1 MVANVGDI
9 SNKGIEITINAVPV
23 QTKDFTWSTSL
34 NLSHN
39 KNEVVSM
46 SNSEFSVNFID
57 MADPNINSYS
67 NQHVQ
72 RLMEGAPIGQFYL
85 WEWAGYDENGMSVF
99 NDYDANGNLIGV
111 TDKPDDTDRRMAGS
125 AQPKI
130 TFGWNNDLTW
140 KNWSLS
146 AFFQGVA
153 GNKIFNAIRASYSDP
168 TLLSSFGKNILA
180 EVATEQHANDS
191 RAQAPS
197 TRYLENGSYL
207 RLSTLTLG
215 YNFGKLGNWVN
226 SMRIYATCNNVFTIT
241 GYKGIDPEVNL
252 GGLTPG
258 MDMRN
263 SNYPRTRSFMV
274 GVNMNF

>member
-1 MVANVGDI
+1 
-9 SNKGIEITINAVPV
+9 
-23 QTKDFTWSTSL
+23 
-34 NLSHN
+34 
-39 KNEVVSM
+39 M
-46 SNSEFSVNFID
+46 SNSEYSVKYIE

-99 NDYDANGNLIGV
+99 NDYDENGNLVGT
-111 TDKPDDTDRRMAGS
+111 TDAPDDGDRRMAGS
-125 AQPKI
+125 AQPKL
-130 TFGWNNDLTW
+130 TYGWNNEFTW
-140 KNWSLS
+140 KKWSLS

-168 TLLSSFGKNILA
+168 SLLSSFGKNILA

-215 YNFGKLGNWVN
+215 YNFGKLGNYVN
-226 SMRIYATCNNVFTIT
+226 NLRVYATCNNVFTLT

-252 GGLTPG
+252 GGLEPG
-258 MDMRN
+258 MDMRS